1 MIKLLLL
8 THALTQL
15 PISEDLQKKAA
26 EGYQHGGF
34 EAVAWVE
41 LGGILALGVALVWRE
56 KQHRADMVAKD
67 SELRDLNKITRDTL
81 ISDSKA
87 IESIAAALKV
97 NTDVVQRLIK

>member
-8 THALTQL
+8 AHALAQL
-15 PISEDLQKKAA
+15 PISEKIQDKAA
-26 EGYQHGGF
+26 EGYSHGGF

-41 LGGILALGVALVWRE
+41 LGGIIALGAALVWRE
-56 KQHRADMVAKD
+56 KQHRADVAAKD
-67 SELRDLNKITRDTL
+67 NELRDLNKITRDTL